1 MYPTC
6 ECVQGAWPPVTY
18 PGLEGSAYKG
28 WAAASGFD
36 GGGKN
41 LFLAQAVLGSAATG
55 LGTVGPWAELRPSF
69 TCLSIGS
76 FQSYFCVVVC
86 VQCPQCGVF
95 GGGRVKY
102 EKQKADIVRYSMH
115 TTGVTI
121 IQLLYCLFLNNKKK
135 LLRKNG
141 KQSITLPSSNVHVAW
156 WKCCQNFETLFEHN
170 FSCIINFV
178 FKQALKG
185 SRNFD

>member
-1 MYPTC
+1 MMYPTC

-141 KQSITLPSSNVHVAW
+141 KQSITLPSSNVHVA
-156 WKCCQNFETLFEHN
+156 
-170 FSCIINFV
+170 
-178 FKQALKG
+178 
-185 SRNFD
+185 

>member
-28 WAAASGFD
+28 WAAASGF

-41 LFLAQAVLGSAATG
+41 LFLAQAVLGAAATG

-102 EKQKADIVRYSMH
+102 EKQKADIVCYSMH

-121 IQLLYCLFLNNKKK
+121 IQLYVLVVPQQK
-135 LLRKNG
+135 
-141 KQSITLPSSNVHVAW
+141 ITLKKNW
-156 WKCCQNFETLFEHN
+156 ETKYHTALLQM
-170 FSCIINFV
+170 SCSLM
-178 FKQALKG
+178 KMLPKL
-185 SRNFD
+185 